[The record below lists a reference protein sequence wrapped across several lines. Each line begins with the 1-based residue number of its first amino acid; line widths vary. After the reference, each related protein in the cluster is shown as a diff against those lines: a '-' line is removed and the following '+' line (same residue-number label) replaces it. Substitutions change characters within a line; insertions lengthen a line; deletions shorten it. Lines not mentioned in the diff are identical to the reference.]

1 MWKSK
6 PVSHNIFY
14 IRFDKSLE
22 IIELCVV
29 CDTMLQHGTHVYIH
43 IYIYMIEC
51 IYFLCTETL
60 P

>member
-22 IIELCVV
+22 IIE
-29 CDTMLQHGTHVYIH
+29 YIYIY

-51 IYFLCTETL
+51 IYLLCTETL